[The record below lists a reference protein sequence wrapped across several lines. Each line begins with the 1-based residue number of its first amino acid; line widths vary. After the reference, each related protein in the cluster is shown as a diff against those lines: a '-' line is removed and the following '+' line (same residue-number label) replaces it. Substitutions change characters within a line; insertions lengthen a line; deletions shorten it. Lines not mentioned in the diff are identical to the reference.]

1 MHHSPP
7 QMLNSYLI
15 RGEGPSLSSR
25 LFYEP
30 QSWYIV
36 NQSGSANETLN
47 PKIGENIETLVCF
60 ICMGTQDGAL
70 IDINHHYQIRMNQ
83 LNINIYKVTFLLY
96 QQLIFLNLFIIYLF
110 RQRDC
115 KEKFLPA
122 GGSWLFFISPDWQIG
137 NEQLFKVG
145 LMASI
150 AGCHQWFRGLLYLWC
165 FLHCASDIF
174 TLGIYVR

>member
-15 RGEGPSLSSR
+15 KGERPSLSSR

-30 QSWYIV
+30 QCWYIV

-122 GGSWLFFISPDWQIG
+122 GGS
-137 NEQLFKVG
+137 
-145 LMASI
+145 
-150 AGCHQWFRGLLYLWC
+150 
-165 FLHCASDIF
+165 
-174 TLGIYVR
+174 